1 MTKITEFME
10 SDHRRC
16 DRSFADAEALVS
28 KSEWEQGADRFGQF
42 LDAMEH
48 HFSMEEKVLFP
59 AFEEHT
65 GQTAGPT
72 QVMRSE
78 HTQMRQLLKDMS
90 RALAGED
97 RDGYLGLSETL
108 MIIMQQH
115 NMKEEQMLYRMADQ
129 VLASDVEG
137 VIQRMGAI

>member
-1 MTKITEFME
+1 MTTIAEFMAT
-10 SDHRRC
+10 DHRRC
-16 DRSFADAEALVS
+16 DRSFADAEALVARS
-28 KSEWEQGADRFGQF
+28 DWTQGAELFQRFV
-42 LDAMEH
+42 DEMEH
-48 HFSMEEKVLFP
+48 HFSMEEQVLFP
-59 AFEEHT
+59 AFEEQT

-78 HTQMRQLLKDMS
+78 HTQMRQLLKDLS
-90 RALAGED
+90 QALAGKD

-129 VLASDVEG
+129 VFASSVEA
-137 VIQRMGAI
+137 VLERMGSV

>member
-1 MTKITEFME
+1 MTTITEFMAA
-10 SDHRRC
+10 DHRRC
-16 DRSFADAEALVS
+16 DHSFADAEALVS
-28 KSEWEQGADRFGQF
+28 KSDWQQGAGRFQQF
-42 LDAMEH
+42 LSEMEH
-48 HFSMEEKVLFP
+48 HFSMEEEVLFP
-59 AFEEHT
+59 AFEQHT

-78 HTQMRQLLKDMS
+78 HTQMRQLLKEMS
-90 RALAGED
+90 QAVAGED
-97 RDGYLGLSETL
+97 RDGFLGLSETL

-137 VIQRMGAI
+137 VIQRMGTI